1 MTTVTIELPEA
12 TAAMARREG
21 LLSEEV
27 IRDLLEEA
35 TRVAA
40 MKRLQG
46 MWQAVPTDQQDEP
59 PLSGEALEAII
70 REVRRHGISPP
81 SPLPGR

>member
-1 MTTVTIELPEA
+1 MTLMTTVTIELPDA
-12 TAAMARREG
+12 VAAMARREG
-21 LLSEEV
+21 LLSEEAV
-27 IRDLLEEA
+27 RDLLEEA

-46 MWQAVPTDQQDEP
+46 LWQGVPPDRQDET

-70 REVRRHGISPP
+70 REVRQQRLG
-81 SPLPGR
+81 